1 MTRRFDVVKVLIFGA
16 GMATGY
22 VLGAKAGRQ
31 RYDQIVGMTKRVAGD
46 PRVQHGAKVAARET
60 ASVAGTVGSA
70 AGHAAADVGSKVV
83 DKAKDVVGK
92 GGDEVGP
99 ITAAN
104 STGTT
109 PLTRQ
114 SRTGT

>member
-1 MTRRFDVVKVLIFGA
+1 VVKVFIFGA

-22 VLGAKAGRQ
+22 VLGARAGRH
-31 RYDQIVGMTKRVAGD
+31 RYEQIVGMTKRVAGD
-46 PRVQHGAKVAARET
+46 PRVQQGAKVAAKET
-60 ASVAGTVGSA
+60 AAVAGTVGAA
-70 AGHAAADVGSKVV
+70 AGHAAADVGGKVV

-92 GGDEVGP
+92 GSDDEVGP

-109 PLTRQ
+109 PLSRQ
-114 SRTGT
+114 ARTGI